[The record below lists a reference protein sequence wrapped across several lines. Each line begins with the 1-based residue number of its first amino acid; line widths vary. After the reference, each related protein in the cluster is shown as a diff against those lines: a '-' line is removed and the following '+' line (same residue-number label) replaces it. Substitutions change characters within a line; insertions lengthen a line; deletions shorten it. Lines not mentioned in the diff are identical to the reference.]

1 VELARNIL
9 LGLHLLGTAGIL
21 ISLLLSKKKLS
32 PGITHSALLSLITG
46 LALVGLR
53 YPLVEADP
61 MKWEEVD
68 NTKISIKLLIVL
80 VILVIGYKNKKKDEI
95 SRALRLTIITLVILN
110 ISMAVCW
117 N

>member
-1 VELARNIL
+1 MELARNIL

-21 ISLLLSKKKLS
+21 ISLLLSRKKLS
-32 PGITHSALLSLITG
+32 AGITHSALLSLITG

-53 YPLVEADP
+53 YPLVDADP

-80 VILVIGYKNKKKDEI
+80 VILVIGYKNKKKEAVSKGII
-95 SRALRLTIITLVILN
+95 SSIAGLALLN
-110 ISMAVCW
+110 IAIAVW
-117 N
+117 W

>member
-21 ISLLLSKKKLS
+21 ISLLLSRKKLS

-46 LALVGLR
+46 LFLVGLR

-80 VILVIGYKNKKKDEI
+80 VILVLGYRFKKREAVSKVVV
-95 SRALRLTIITLVILN
+95 TLVAALAIFN
-110 ISMAVCW
+110 IAIAVW
-117 N
+117 W

>member
-46 LALVGLR
+46 LTLVGLR
-53 YPLVEADP
+53 YPLVEANP
-61 MKWEEVD
+61 MKWEAVD

-80 VILVIGYKNKKKDEI
+80 VILVLGYKNKKKEAV
-95 SRALRLTIITLVILN
+95 SKVVFGATVALAITN
-110 ISMAVCW
+110 IAIAVW
-117 N
+117 W

>member
-1 VELARNIL
+1 MELARNIL
-9 LGLHLLGTAGIL
+9 LGLHLLGTVGIL
-21 ISLLLSKKKLS
+21 VSLLLSRKKLS

-46 LALVGLR
+46 LFLVGLR

-80 VILVIGYKNKKKDEI
+80 VILVLGYKNKKKEVVSKAVI
-95 SRALRLTIITLVILN
+95 GLIAALAIAN
-110 ISMAVCW
+110 ISIAVLW
-117 N
+117 

>member
-1 VELARNIL
+1 MELARNIL

-21 ISLLLSKKKLS
+21 ISLLLSRKKLS
-32 PGITHSALLSLITG
+32 AGITHSALLSLITG
-46 LALVGLR
+46 LFLVGFR

-80 VILVIGYKNKKKDEI
+80 VILVIGYKNKKKEVV
-95 SRALRLTIITLVILN
+95 SKVVVGALTALALTNIVI
-110 ISMAVCW
+110 AVW
-117 N
+117 W

>member
-53 YPLVEADP
+53 YPLVDADP

-80 VILVIGYKNKKKDEI
+80 AILVLGYKNKKKEVV
-95 SRALRLTIITLVILN
+95 SRGVVASLAAMTITNIL
-110 ISMAVCW
+110 IAVFW
-117 N
+117 

>member
-21 ISLLLSKKKLS
+21 ISLLLSRKKLS
-32 PGITHSALLSLITG
+32 AGITHSALLSLITG
-46 LALVGLR
+46 LFLVGLR

-80 VILVIGYKNKKKDEI
+80 VILVIGYKFKKKEVVSKI
-95 SRALRLTIITLVILN
+95 VVGAIAALATINIVI
-110 ISMAVCW
+110 AVFW
-117 N
+117 